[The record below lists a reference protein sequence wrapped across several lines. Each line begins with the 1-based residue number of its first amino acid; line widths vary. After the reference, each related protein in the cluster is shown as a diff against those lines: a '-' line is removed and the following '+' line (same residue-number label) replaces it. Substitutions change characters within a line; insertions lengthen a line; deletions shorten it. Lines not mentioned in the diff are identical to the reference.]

1 MNKLSSLRELLS
13 KESGIYNVNGFNIK
27 WDLESKTW
35 QPSDIIT
42 LLRIIP
48 QNAIVY
54 NMLHHLDEE
63 LSIID
68 NWCDRFY
75 SLTENKNL
83 TSDEFAE
90 LSKLQEYF
98 LKLKD
103 GIYGTDEKIST
114 ILSYANLQKRE
125 K

>member
-1 MNKLSSLRELLS
+1 MNKLSSLRKLLN
-13 KESGIYNVNGFNIK
+13 KESGIYSVNGFNVK

-42 LLRIIP
+42 LLRILP
-48 QNAIVY
+48 QNVTVY

-83 TSDEFAE
+83 TSTKKSVDFSHRLQAYMKIF
-90 LSKLQEYF
+90 SKIRF
-98 LKLKD
+98 
-103 GIYGTDEKIST
+103 SH
-114 ILSYANLQKRE
+114 NLFC
-125 K
+125 

>member
-42 LLRIIP
+42 LLRILP

-63 LSIID
+63 LFIID

-98 LKLKD
+98 FKLKD
-103 GIYGTDEKIST
+103 GIYGTDEKIIET
-114 ILSYANLQKRE
+114 LSQIVKT
-125 K
+125 

>member
-1 MNKLSSLRELLS
+1 MNKLSSLRKLLN
-13 KESGIYNVNGFNIK
+13 KESGIYSVNGFNVK

-42 LLRIIP
+42 LLRTLP
-48 QNAIVY
+48 QNVTVY

-68 NWCDRFY
+68 YWCDRFY
-75 SLTENKNL
+75 FLAQKKNL

-90 LSKLQEYF
+90 LINLQNFF
-98 LKLKD
+98 LSAKD
-103 GIYGTDEKIST
+103 SIYNTDEKVIK
-114 ILSYANLQKRE
+114 ILSQIA
-125 K
+125 

>member
-1 MNKLSSLRELLS
+1 MNKLSSLRKLLN
-13 KESGIYNVNGFNIK
+13 KESGIYSVNGFNVK

-42 LLRIIP
+42 LLRILP
-48 QNAIVY
+48 QNVTVY

-75 SLTENKNL
+75 FLAQKKNL

-98 LKLKD
+98 FKLKD

>member
-1 MNKLSSLRELLS
+1 MNRLSSFRELLN
-13 KESGIYNVNGFNIK
+13 KPTGIYNVNGFNIK

-42 LLRIIP
+42 LLRILP

-75 SLTENKNL
+75 FLAQKKNL
-83 TSDEFAE
+83 TSDEYTEFIN
-90 LSKLQEYF
+90 LQNFF
-98 LKLKD
+98 LKAKD
-103 GIYGTDEKIST
+103 SIYNTDEKIVK
-114 ILSYANLQKRE
+114 ILAQIA
-125 K
+125 

>member
-42 LLRIIP
+42 LLRILP

-63 LSIID
+63 LYIID

-103 GIYGTDEKIST
+103 GIYGTDEKIIET
-114 ILSYANLQKRE
+114 LSQIVKT
-125 K
+125 